1 MQQVGLADRIF
12 RAGFLLQNFKL
23 AFIQERYDITNN
35 ARPCKAEICWYG
47 ATDDGLVDVWPMV
60 DLWDV
65 DSGVE
70 RWAQLRA
77 DVSNENLSD
86 TDISELVL
94 AEDWPSKMKA
104 KHNADINSTIS

>member
-12 RAGFLLQNFKL
+12 RTGFLLQNFKL
-23 AFIQERYDITNN
+23 AFIQERGDTTNN
-35 ARPCKAEICWYG
+35 GRPCKAEIRWYG
-47 ATDDGLVDVWPMV
+47 ATDDGLVDVRPTV
-60 DLWDV
+60 DLWGM
-65 DSGVE
+65 DSEVE

-77 DVSNENLSD
+77 DASNKNLSD

-104 KHNADINSTIS
+104 KHDANIASTIS